1 MPKGLRVQV
10 PPRAQFPAILS
21 VRRLFVQK
29 RWLVRNTKQSN
40 QSEIARM
47 IKHLHRIKLNRR
59 RGMNLSREKVV
70 VPDGLIL
77 TVEAI
82 GPKE

>member
-1 MPKGLRVQV
+1 
-10 PPRAQFPAILS
+10 
-21 VRRLFVQK
+21 VQK

-47 IKHLHRIKLNRR
+47 IKHLHRIKLNRH
-59 RGMNLSREKVV
+59 RGINLSCEKVV